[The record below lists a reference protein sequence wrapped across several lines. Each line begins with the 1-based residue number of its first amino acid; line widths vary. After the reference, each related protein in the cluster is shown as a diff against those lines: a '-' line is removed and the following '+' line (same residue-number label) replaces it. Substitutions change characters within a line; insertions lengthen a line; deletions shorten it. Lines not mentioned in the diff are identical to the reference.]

1 MSSSY
6 VLLANLRAVR
16 CSNTAELR
24 LLRFWEAHNVR
35 KGGGLMSVDMLLL
48 DEQST
53 LIHGTINLIQSGR

>member
-6 VLLANLRAVR
+6 VFLANLRAVR

-24 LLRFWEAHNVR
+24 LLKFWEAHNVR
-35 KGGGLMSVDMLLL
+35 KGGGLISVDKLLL

-53 LIHGTINLIQSGR
+53 IIHGTINLIQSGR

>member
-16 CSNTAELR
+16 CSNTTELR

-53 LIHGTINLIQSGR
+53 LIHGPST